1 MFPIYSSSASYK
13 LFMGCYFDF
22 DNQIYMCFLW
32 LKMISIFVN
41 VAACFSEY
49 FSYITLNIIWE
60 IWWKLMQRN
69 ILWYIIM
76 LKWDILLMSLT
87 SKFLNLLFSHNYLI
101 IDVSFS
107 AESVMVINIDKYRQI
122 YLKLH
127 DWLSYI

>member
-32 LKMISIFVN
+32 VKMISIFAN
-41 VAACFSEY
+41 VAACFYEC
-49 FSYITLNIIWE
+49 FSFITLNIIWE
-60 IWWKLMQRN
+60 IWWKRMQYTLIN
-69 ILWYIIM
+69 YYFIEM
-76 LKWDILLMSLT
+76 KFSFDASHMN
-87 SKFLNLLFSHNYLI
+87 FLNLLLSQNYLI
-101 IDVSFS
+101 IDVSIS